1 MALTFTEDPILN
13 SPYVEPSQHWELRNG
28 IPTDRVIEYRRPS
41 EYIVPVPPSQAQSP
55 QHRMTLGVAE
65 LSDDS
70 QEYDPTP
77 IINEIRRLVDEWRV
91 SDKKRWGV
99 TPETARLLE
108 HWRNHESI
116 GVRPFFCQVE
126 AAETIIWL
134 TEVAGV
140 LPVGERNP
148 RRREFRTIYNHI
160 RGANAQAN
168 SELLR
173 VALKM
178 ATGTGKTTVM
188 AMLIA
193 WQTINA
199 VRHPNS
205 QHFTKG
211 FLITTPGIT
220 IRDRLRVLLPSDP
233 DNYYK
238 HRNLVPTEFL
248 PALGEAKVVITNYH
262 SFRLREEDGSN
273 PTNRALRQGRGPAL
287 NTQETHGKMMQ
298 RVMKPLMSFRRI
310 MAFNDEGHHCYRE
323 KADIAED
330 KNLDVDEKNEADKNN
345 AKARLWIT
353 GLEAVKKKMDL
364 LAVIDLSATPFF
376 LQGSGYHEGTLFPWT
391 VSDFSLMD
399 AIESG
404 IVKIP
409 RVPVS
414 DNASNDQMPV
424 FRNLWENIR
433 AGMPK
438 KGRGRNAAQPDP
450 MKLPPELLT
459 ALDVMYADYEET
471 FERWHQARKPSPPV
485 FIVVC
490 NNTATSKLVY
500 DYISGFDRTD
510 ADGNPATPHLGSL
523 QLFRNYDDNGQQKP
537 RPLTLLVDSE
547 QLDSGDSLSREFRV
561 MSAEAIEKFRRERAQ
576 RNGKT
581 GSDSNISDEEL
592 LREAM
597 NTIGKPGTLGA
608 DIRCVVSVSMLN
620 EGWDANTVTHILGI
634 RAFSTQLLCEQVV
647 GRALRRESYDLNE
660 ENKFDVEYADVLGIP
675 FEFTDR
681 PPVKATKE
689 NKPSV
694 RVHPVSPERDRLT
707 IEFPRVTGYRVE
719 LPDERL
725 SAHFTEDSELRLTV
739 DELGPSITVNSGII
753 GKPKLLD
760 LDHLEEVRR
769 GEIVYYLTAYLIENH
784 LREGRH
790 LPPIHLFQQVQRI
803 VSKWLDEGYLK
814 CEKGTYPAQ
823 LLHRMVSE
831 RAGERIRAAITN
843 AVQKNAPDGE
853 RRIKAVVNP
862 YVPTGTTHEINFATT
877 AQVFTHLSQFQTERR
892 LRLETR
898 SDKCHINWAVCD
910 RSWEAQFCQVL
921 EDNPRVISYVK
932 NQGLGLEVPYKMED
946 RSRTY
951 IPDFIILIDDGNG
964 ADNPLHVVAE
974 IKGYRGEDAVAKATT
989 MNSYWIPGV
998 NNLGHFGRWKFIEIT
1013 SADKMEETFREFI
1026 RDAMNQPG
1034 TDQDGPEAPDYG
1046 TMDFKELLAA
1056 APLEGVELEREVEF
1070 PREITL

>member
-1 MALTFTEDPILN
+1 MTLTFTEDPILN
-13 SPYVEPSQHWELRNG
+13 SPYEKPELHWQLING
-28 IPTDRVIEYRRPS
+28 IPTDTVLEYRRPS
-41 EYIVPVPPSQAQSP
+41 EYIVPVPPSQAQAEQP
-55 QHRMTLGVAE
+55 RMTLGLTE
-65 LSDDS
+65 LSTED

-77 IINEIRRLVDEWRV
+77 IINEIRRLVSEWRS
-91 SDKKRWGV
+91 SDKRRWGV
-99 TPETARLLE
+99 TPETAKLLQ
-108 HWRNHESI
+108 HWRNHDSI
-116 GVRPFFCQVE
+116 GVRPFFCQVD

-140 LPVGERNP
+140 LPVGDRTP
-148 RRREFRTIYNHI
+148 GRREYRTVYNHI
-160 RGANAQAN
+160 RGANVQAN

-205 QHFTKG
+205 RQFTKG

-238 HRNLVPTEFL
+238 GRNLVPTEFL
-248 PALGEAKVVITNYH
+248 PELGQARVVITNYH
-262 SFRLREEDGSN
+262 GFRLREEESSN
-273 PTNRALRQGRGPAL
+273 ATNRALRQGRGPAL
-287 NTQETHGKMMQ
+287 NTRETEGKMVQ
-298 RVMKPLMSFRRI
+298 RVMKNLMGLKRI

-323 KADIAED
+323 RLQLGDTD
-330 KNLDVDEKNEADKNN
+330 KLDTDEKAEAEKNN
-345 AKARLWIT
+345 AAARLWIT
-353 GLEAVKKKMDL
+353 GLETVKKKMDL

-409 RVPVS
+409 RVPVA
-414 DNASNDQMPV
+414 DNASDDDLPV
-424 FRNLWENIR
+424 FRNLWENIKTK
-433 AGMPK
+433 MPK
-438 KGRGRNAAQPDP
+438 KGRGRNAAALDP
-450 MKLPPELLT
+450 MRLPTELLT
-459 ALDVMYADYEET
+459 ALDALYADYEQT
-471 FERWHQARKPSPPV
+471 YERWRAASKPSPPV

-490 NNTATSKLVY
+490 NNTSTSKLVH
-500 DYISGFDRTD
+500 DYISGFERTD
-510 ADGNPATPHLGSL
+510 PDGNPATPHLGNL
-523 QLFRNYDDNGQQKP
+523 ELFRNYDDNGQRKP

-547 QLDSGDSLSREFRV
+547 QLESGDALSREFRV
-561 MSAEAIEKFRRERAQ
+561 MAADAIERFRNERRQ
-576 RNGKT
+576 RGESQENGV
-581 GSDSNISDEEL
+581 GLSDEEL

-597 NTIGKPGTLGA
+597 NTIGRPGTLGA

-681 PPVKATKE
+681 PTVKATKE
-689 NKPSV
+689 TNPSV
-694 RVHPVSPERDRLT
+694 RVHPVSPERDWLT

-719 LPDERL
+719 LPNDQL
-725 SAHFTEDSELRLTV
+725 SAHFTEDSKLHLTL

-753 GKPKLLD
+753 GEVKELD
-760 LDHLEEVRR
+760 LQYLENVRR
-769 GEIVYYLTAYLIENH
+769 GKITFNLTAHLIENH
-784 LREGRH
+784 LRDGRQ
-790 LPPIHLFQQVQRI
+790 LPPIHLFHQVQRI
-803 VSKWLDEGYLK
+803 VNRWLDEGYLI
-814 CEKGTYPAQ
+814 CHPGTYQAQ
-823 LLHRMVSE
+823 LLHRMVSD

-843 AVQKNAPDGE
+843 AVQKDAPDGQ
-853 RRIKAVVNP
+853 RRIKAVVDP
-862 YVPTGTTHEINFATT
+862 YVPTGSTHATSFATK
-877 AQVFTHLSQFQTERR
+877 APVFTHPSQFQTERR

-910 RSWEAQFCQVL
+910 SYWEVQFCRIL
-921 EDNPRVISYVK
+921 ENHPRVLSYVK
-932 NQGLGLEVPYKMED
+932 NQGLGLEVPYRMGD
-946 RSRTY
+946 SLRTY
-951 IPDFIILIDDGNG
+951 VPDFVIVVDDGKGIDD
-964 ADNPLHVVAE
+964 PLHVVAE
-974 IKGYRGEDAVAKATT
+974 TKGDRREDAVAKATT
-989 MNSYWIPGV
+989 MDSYWVPGV
-998 NNLGHFGRWKFIEIT
+998 NNLGHFGRWAFMEIT
-1013 SADKMEETFREFI
+1013 SAENMEQVFQEFA
-1026 RDAMNQPG
+1026 RQAMKDAG
-1034 TDQDGPEAPDYG
+1034 TNGDDHQEPDYG
-1046 TMDFKELLAA
+1046 TMDFKDLLAA
-1056 APLEGVELEREVEF
+1056 APLEGLDLQRGIEF
-1070 PREITL
+1070 PREITF